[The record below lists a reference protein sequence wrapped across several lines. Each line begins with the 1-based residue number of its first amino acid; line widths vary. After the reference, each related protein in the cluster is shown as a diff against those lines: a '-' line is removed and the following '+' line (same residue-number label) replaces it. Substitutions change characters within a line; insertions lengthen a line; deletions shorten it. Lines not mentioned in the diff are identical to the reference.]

1 MPTPRVVRFTL
12 LAFALIVGFA
22 LRAASLNTYGFSE
35 DETAKLRA
43 VDAYRHGAFSANAE
57 HPMLMKLAIWS
68 ALDLA
73 DAAGRA
79 GIRITPEAAL
89 RAPNVLAGTASIAV
103 VGAAAALLFSPWIGA
118 LAALLVAFD
127 PNVIAIHRI
136 GKEDTFLVFFFF
148 VAVWCYE
155 RAKRIGEHDLAA
167 ARPWYTAAGGAFGL
181 MLASKYMPHLL
192 GLFALFNII
201 HKREAGPNCPDKPR
215 YYAAMAAAFVAANF
229 AILLPS
235 TWSYC
240 LTYLQG
246 RHLAHHGFQ
255 FAGHLYVTNVPLS
268 TAGVPATYYLRMI
281 FTKVPVAVLAA
292 AAVGVVPLVR
302 NRGDRGFVWLRVLLV
317 CLLIGY
323 SAAAAKFQRYG
334 LPLLILIDI
343 LAAVGVATVVEYVM
357 ALRVRPM
364 LRNAA
369 AGTLYAAA
377 AMAPLLASAAVRPF
391 YSLHQNVLGARL
403 APPATVFPEEAYDYG
418 VREAVAEIA
427 RRASADAAIISDAPG
442 VVSHYAAM
450 AGRPDLQVLSLS
462 QAGVNRPGEQWVIV
476 QDGHLSFENAASV
489 AQLRSTTAWLRY
501 RLWNTPVL
509 ELYHLNAEPAIA
521 GRRPPSRRAPSS
533 PAGSS

>member
-1 MPTPRVVRFTL
+1 
-12 LAFALIVGFA
+12 
-22 LRAASLNTYGFSE
+22 
-35 DETAKLRA
+35 
-43 VDAYRHGAFSANAE
+43 
-57 HPMLMKLAIWS
+57 
-68 ALDLA
+68 
-73 DAAGRA
+73 
-79 GIRITPEAAL
+79 
-89 RAPNVLAGTASIAV
+89 
-103 VGAAAALLFSPWIGA
+103 
-118 LAALLVAFD
+118 
-127 PNVIAIHRI
+127 
-136 GKEDTFLVFFFF
+136 
-148 VAVWCYE
+148 
-155 RAKRIGEHDLAA
+155 
-167 ARPWYTAAGGAFGL
+167 
-181 MLASKYMPHLL
+181 
-192 GLFALFNII
+192 
-201 HKREAGPNCPDKPR
+201 
-215 YYAAMAAAFVAANF
+215 
-229 AILLPS
+229 
-235 TWSYC
+235 
-240 LTYLQG
+240 
-246 RHLAHHGFQ
+246 
-255 FAGHLYVTNVPLS
+255 
-268 TAGVPATYYLRMI
+268 
-281 FTKVPVAVLAA
+281 VLAA

-521 GRRPPSRRAPSS
+521 GRRPSSRRAPSS